1 MYKCLIVED
10 EALARTRLKKLLQNF
25 SNYIEI
31 IGEASDGE
39 EGLHAIEE
47 LNPDLVFL
55 DIQMPV
61 LNGFEMLK
69 KLKNQPK
76 IIFTTAFDQY
86 AIKAFE
92 ENSIDYLLKPIEE
105 KRLAKSIDKLRSLE
119 VEAKSQNIENLLKQL
134 TQPAIETVTISI
146 GDRLYLLPT
155 KDIVF
160 IKAEDKY
167 LSITDIKG
175 KSHLHTGSLTEY
187 DEKLGSDF
195 IRLHRSVLIN
205 RKYIKE
211 IRKGSKASLIFIMAD
226 ISQTEFK
233 ASQSYTPQLRKTLFL

>member
-1 MYKCLIVED
+1 MYSCLIVED
-10 EALARTRLKKLLQNF
+10 EALARARLKKLLQNF
-25 SNYIEI
+25 KEDIEI

-39 EGLHAIEE
+39 EGLKAIEE
-47 LNPDLVFL
+47 LKPDLVFL

-69 KLKNQPK
+69 KLQNQPK

-92 ENSIDYLLKPIEE
+92 ENSVDYLLKPIEE
-105 KRLAKSIDKLRSLE
+105 KRLAKSIEKLRKLEPSSKNQDLQSLLQHLME
-119 VEAKSQNIENLLKQL
+119 
-134 TQPAIETVTISI
+134 PAIETVTISL
-146 GDRLYLLPT
+146 GDRLFLLPT

-167 LSITDIKG
+167 LSISDNDG
-175 KSHLHTGSLTEY
+175 KTHLLTGSLTDYEK
-187 DEKLGSDF
+187 KLGSSF
-195 IRLHRSVLIN
+195 IRIHRSVLIN

-211 IRKGSKASLIFIMAD
+211 IRKGSKASLAFIMRD
-226 ISQTEFK
+226 GGNTEFK
-233 ASQSYTPQLRKTLFL
+233 ASQSYTPQLRKALSL

>member
-10 EALARTRLKKLLQNF
+10 EALARARLKKLLQNF
-25 SNYIEI
+25 ANDIEI

-39 EGLHAIEE
+39 EGLHAIEK

-69 KLKNQPK
+69 RLKNQPK

-105 KRLAKSIDKLRSLE
+105 KRLAKSIGKLKSLE
-119 VEAKSQNIENLLKQL
+119 PVAKDQNIENLLKQL
-134 TQPAIETVTISI
+134 IEPALETVTISV
-146 GDRLYLLPT
+146 GDRLHLLPT

-167 LSITDIKG
+167 LSISDAVG
-175 KSHLHTGSLTEY
+175 KTHLLAGSLTEY
-187 DEKLGSDF
+187 DEKLGADF

-211 IRKGSKASLIFIMAD
+211 IRKGAKASLSFIMSD
-226 ISQTEFK
+226 HSKTEFK
-233 ASQSYTPQLRKTLFL
+233 ASQSYTPQLRKILFL